1 MVGKVGGVGKKM
13 DSLID
18 RLVLWYHVKIINKIK
33 RGEKKKKKNGIQMTI
48 RVGILALA
56 NASDTMK
63 KFINVRKIKGN
74 NK

>member
-1 MVGKVGGVGKKM
+1 MISCENYKQ
-13 DSLID
+13 
-18 RLVLWYHVKIINKIK
+18 NKERRK
-33 RGEKKKKKNGIQMTI
+33 EEEKNGIQMTI